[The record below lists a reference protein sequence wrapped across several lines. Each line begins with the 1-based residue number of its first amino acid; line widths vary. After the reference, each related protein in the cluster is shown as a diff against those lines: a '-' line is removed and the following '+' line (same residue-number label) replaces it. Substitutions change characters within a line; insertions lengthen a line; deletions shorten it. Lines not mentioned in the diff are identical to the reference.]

1 MLGAARNQSSFET
14 TNRNVAIRHLAKP
27 ANIIGDQFVCYGK
40 PWYCLIKKFR
50 IWSVVIPQRR
60 RFAWLRR
67 FLAGVLALAA
77 LAAIAGALL
86 LYLTLPASSGTF
98 TLPGL
103 SAPVTITF
111 DRNGIPFIRAAS
123 NTDAAEALGYLH
135 ARDRLF
141 EMDLMRRAAS
151 GTLSEI
157 LGPITLGSDEEM
169 RRLGLRQ
176 SAQGDI
182 ASLSPGARAM
192 LQAYAD
198 GVNAYIAQRGR
209 LAAPEF
215 LVFGPPAPW
224 TVTDSLLWG
233 KVLGLWLSGNFRLQL
248 DRLALSQTLPI
259 NKIMALWPPENNAV
273 PETASLAAPVSP
285 ALAGAAQ
292 AALGW
297 VRYFPEPFTQPAQAS
312 NEWAVAGSRTA
323 SGHPL
328 LAGDPHLGFGFPSL
342 WYLARIDT
350 PSGTLA
356 GATAPGVPFMI
367 IGHNGRIAW
376 TFTDAGAA
384 VQDVFIEHP
393 SPDGK
398 TYQTPSGPEP
408 FLRRTEI
415 IKILFHRPVTLV
427 IRETRHGP
435 VIGET
440 SDGKN
445 LLAVEM
451 ANLAPNDTDA
461 DGLLAL
467 NRAGS
472 VAAAAEPAQE
482 ITSPVQNLLVAD
494 AGHIGF
500 YTTGRVPL
508 RKAGDGTFPVDGA
521 DGAHDWTGMVGSTAL
536 PRAIDP
542 PSGELI
548 NANNPTVGPDFPVF
562 IARDTYGDWRARRI
576 KALLAGG
583 QLQTPDSFAIMQLDT
598 TSLFVQAILPR
609 LLAIAVPASDPAG
622 PALALLKNW
631 SGAMAANMPQPL
643 IFNAWMRAFVVE
655 ILRRNGIDP
664 QSAPLIDDFLAS
676 LLGPGAAPAQL
687 AMWCAGNCD
696 QALHASLEAAFA
708 ALAAAY
714 GPDPSAWRWSAAHR
728 ASFAHPI
735 LGSLPVIGR
744 FGRFTIAVSGDGNTI
759 DAAGFYL
766 IDPSETD
773 FTAIHGPEFRAVFD
787 LSDLDA
793 SEFVIAPGQSGDLFS
808 RHAADFLGRWRDG
821 QNITLPASPPAAS
834 TITLRPAAAS
844 PVLNLPGG

>member
-1 MLGAARNQSSFET
+1 MVVR
-14 TNRNVAIRHLAKP
+14 
-27 ANIIGDQFVCYGK
+27 IGQ
-40 PWYCLIKKFR
+40 PWYCVADNFRLWSSLIRHGR
-50 IWSVVIPQRR
+50 IFGRLSCGV
-60 RFAWLRR
+60 
-67 FLAGVLALAA
+67 AGVGM
-77 LAAIAGALL
+77 LAAIAGAVL

-98 TLPGL
+98 TLRGL
-103 SAPVTITF
+103 SQPVTIVF

-123 NTDAAEALGYLH
+123 DTDAAEALGYLH

-157 LGPITLGSDEEM
+157 LGPITLANDEEM
-169 RRLGLRQ
+169 RRLGLLQ
-176 SAQGDI
+176 SAQRDVAG
-182 ASLSPGARAM
+182 LSPAAHAV

-209 LAAPEF
+209 FAAPEF
-215 LVFGPPAPW
+215 LVLGRPAPW
-224 TVTDSLLWG
+224 TITDSLLWG
-233 KVLGLWLSGNFRLQL
+233 KVLGLWLSGNFRLEL
-248 DRLALSQTLPI
+248 DRLALSRTEPMGRIL
-259 NKIMALWPPENNAV
+259 ALWPPEKNAV

-285 ALAGAAQ
+285 ALADAAE

-297 VRYFPEPFTQPAQAS
+297 IRYFPEPFTQPAQAS
-312 NEWAVAGSRTA
+312 NEWAVAGRRTA

-356 GATAPGVPFMI
+356 GATAPGVPFLI

-384 VQDVFIEHP
+384 VQDVFIEHKT
-393 SPDGK
+393 PDGK
-398 TYQTPSGPEP
+398 SYETPSGPKP
-408 FLRRTEI
+408 FLLRTEI
-415 IKILFHRPVTLV
+415 IKVLFHRPVTLV
-427 IRETRHGP
+427 IRQTRHGP
-435 VIGET
+435 VIGAT

-451 ANLAPNDTDA
+451 ANFAPNDTDA

-472 VAAAAEPAQE
+472 VAAAAAAAQE

-494 AGHIGF
+494 ASHIGF
-500 YTTGRVPL
+500 YTTGRVPV

-521 DGAHDWTGMVGSTAL
+521 DGAHDWTGLVGSAAL

-583 QLQTPDSFAIMQLDT
+583 MTQTPDSFAIMQLDT
-598 TSLFVQAILPR
+598 TSLFAQAILPR
-609 LLAIAVPASDPAG
+609 LLALDLPEGDPAA

-631 SGAMAANMPQPL
+631 PGNMAADAPQPL
-643 IFNAWMRAFVVE
+643 IFNAWMRAFVIE

-664 QSAPLIDDFLAS
+664 ETAPVIDDFLPS
-676 LLGPGAAPAQL
+676 LLGPGAAPAQP
-687 AMWCAGNCD
+687 AMWCGGDCD
-696 QALHASLEAAFA
+696 EALHESLETAFA
-708 ALAAAY
+708 ALSAAY
-714 GPDPSAWRWSAAHR
+714 GGDPPAWRWAAAHR

-735 LGSLPVIGR
+735 LGLLPVIGR
-744 FGRFTIAVSGDGNTI
+744 LGRFTIPVPGDSTTV
-759 DAAGFYL
+759 DVAGFYL
-766 IDPSETD
+766 VDPSETD
-773 FTAIHGPEFRAVFD
+773 FTAVHGPEFRAVFD
-787 LSDLDA
+787 LSNLD
-793 SEFVIAPGQSGDLFS
+793 SSRFVIAPGESGNLFS
-808 RHAADFLGRWRDG
+808 AHAADFLGRWRDG
-821 QNITLPASPPAAS
+821 RNIMLPAGPPAAS
-834 TITLRPAAAS
+834 MITLQPARAS
-844 PVLNLPGG
+844 PDLN

>member
-1 MLGAARNQSSFET
+1 M
-14 TNRNVAIRHLAKP
+14 
-27 ANIIGDQFVCYGK
+27 
-40 PWYCLIKKFR
+40 
-50 IWSVVIPQRR
+50 
-60 RFAWLRR
+60 
-67 FLAGVLALAA
+67 VLAAMV
-77 LAAIAGALL
+77 IAVLV
-86 LYLTLPASSGTF
+86 YMTLPASSGTYN
-98 TLPGL
+98 LPGL
-103 SAPVTITF
+103 SAPVTVVF

-123 NTDAAEALGYLH
+123 RTDAAEALGYLH

-157 LGPITLGSDEEM
+157 LGPLTLGNDEEM

-176 SAQGDI
+176 SAQSDI
-182 ASLSPGARAM
+182 ASLSPHARAL

-198 GVNAYIAQRGR
+198 GVNAYISQRGR

-215 LVFGPPAPW
+215 LIFGRPAPW
-224 TVTDSLLWG
+224 TITDSLLWG
-233 KVLGLWLSGNFRLQL
+233 KVLGLWLSGNFSLEL
-248 DRLALSQTLPI
+248 DRLALSRTQPVD
-259 NKIMALWPPENNAV
+259 KIMALWPTQGNGV

-285 ALAGAAQ
+285 GLAGAAQ

-297 VRYFPEPFTQPAQAS
+297 VRHFPEPFTQPAQAS
-312 NEWAVAGSRTA
+312 NEWAVAGRRSA

-350 PSGTLA
+350 PSGSLA

-376 TFTDAGAA
+376 TFTDTGAA

-393 SPDGK
+393 SRDRK
-398 TYQTPSGPEP
+398 SYQTPSGAEP
-408 FLRRTEI
+408 FAVRTEI
-415 IKILFHRPVTLV
+415 IKVLFHRPVTLV
-427 IRETRHGP
+427 IQQTRHGP

-440 SDGKN
+440 RDGKN

-451 ANLAPNDTDA
+451 ANLAQNDTDA

-467 NRAGS
+467 NNAGS
-472 VAAAAEPAQE
+472 VAAAAAAAQE

-494 AGHIGF
+494 ANHIGF
-500 YTTGRVPL
+500 YTTGRVPV

-521 DGAHDWTGMVGSTAL
+521 DGAHDWTGMVGSAQL

-548 NANNPTVGPDFPVF
+548 NANNPTVGADFPIF
-562 IARDTYGDWRARRI
+562 IARDTHGDWRARRI

-583 QLQTPDSFAIMQLDT
+583 QLQTPGSFASMQLDT
-598 TSLFVQAILPR
+598 TSLLAKAILPR
-609 LLAIAVPASDPAG
+609 LLILAVPASDPAA

-631 SGAMAANMPQPL
+631 PGDIAADEPQPL
-643 IFNAWMRAFVVE
+643 IFNAWMREFVME

-664 QSAPLIDDFLAS
+664 QTAPVVDDFQPS
-676 LLGPGAAPAQL
+676 LLGPQATRAQL
-687 AMWCAGNCD
+687 DMWCAGDCS
-696 QALHASLEAAFA
+696 QALHASLETAFV
-708 ALAAAY
+708 ALSESY
-714 GPDPSAWRWSAAHR
+714 GPDPSAWRWGAAHR

-735 LGSLPVIGR
+735 LGLLPVIGR
-744 FGRFTIAVSGDGNTI
+744 FGRFIIPVSGDATTI

-766 IDPSETD
+766 TDPRQTD

-787 LSDLDA
+787 LSKLDA
-793 SEFVIAPGQSGDLFS
+793 SQFVIAPGESGNFFS
-808 RHAADFLGRWRDG
+808 RHAGDFLGRWRDG
-821 QNITLPASPPAAS
+821 QNITLPAGPVPG
-834 TITLRPAAAS
+834 TIITLQPAPAS
-844 PVLNLPGG
+844 PD

>member
-1 MLGAARNQSSFET
+1 MYVVASHAACRCVSNLSVRVSLGSA
-14 TNRNVAIRHLAKP
+14 
-27 ANIIGDQFVCYGK
+27 IGDN
-40 PWYCLIKKFR
+40 FR
-50 IWSVVIPQRR
+50 FWSLVIPQRILFVR
-60 RFAWLRR
+60 LCRV
-67 FLAGVLALAA
+67 LAGLGVLAA
-77 LAAIAGALL
+77 LAAIAAALL
-86 LYLTLPASSGTF
+86 LYLTLPPSSGTF

-103 SAPVTITF
+103 SAPVTIKF
-111 DRNGIPFIRAAS
+111 DRNGIPFIRAGSDTA
-123 NTDAAEALGYLH
+123 AAEALGYLH

-157 LGPITLGSDEEM
+157 LGPLTLGSDEEM

-176 SAQGDI
+176 SAQSDAAG
-182 ASLSPGARAM
+182 LSPSARAM

-198 GVNAYIAQRGR
+198 GVNAYIAERGR
-209 LAAPEF
+209 FAAPEF
-215 LVFGPPAPW
+215 LVFGRPAPW
-224 TVTDSLLWG
+224 TITDSLLWG
-233 KVLGLWLSGNFRLQL
+233 KVLGLWLSGNFRLEL
-248 DRLALSQTLPI
+248 DRLALSQTQPI
-259 NKIMALWPPENNAV
+259 GKIMALWPPQANAV
-273 PETASLAAPVSP
+273 PETASLAAPLSP
-285 ALAGAAQ
+285 ALGAAAQ

-297 VRYFPEPFTQPAQAS
+297 VRYFPEPFTQPEQAS

-323 SGHPL
+323 SRHPL

-367 IGHNGRIAW
+367 IGHNSRIAW
-376 TFTDAGAA
+376 TFTDTGAA

-393 SPDGK
+393 TNDGK
-398 TYQTPSGPEP
+398 SYQTPSGPEP
-408 FLRRTEI
+408 FFLRTEI
-415 IKILFHRPVTLV
+415 IKVLFHRPVTLV
-427 IRETRHGP
+427 IQQTRHGP
-435 VIGET
+435 VIRET

-472 VAAAAEPAQE
+472 VGAATRAAQE

-494 AGHIGF
+494 ASHIGF
-500 YTTGRVPL
+500 YTTGRVPV
-508 RKAGDGTFPVDGA
+508 RKAGDGTFPVEGA
-521 DGAHDWTGMVGSTAL
+521 DGAHDWTGLDGSAAL

-548 NANNPTVGPDFPVF
+548 NANNPTVGPNFPVF

-576 KALLAGG
+576 KELLADGVV
-583 QLQTPDSFAIMQLDT
+583 QTPDSFARVQLDT
-598 TSLFVQAILPR
+598 TSLFAQAILPR
-609 LLAIAVPASDPAG
+609 LLALAVPHADPAA
-622 PALALLKNW
+622 PAFALLKSW
-631 SGAMAANMPQPL
+631 PGDMAADTPQPL
-643 IFNAWMRAFVVE
+643 IFNAWMRAFVME

-664 QSAPLIDDFLAS
+664 QTAPVVDDFLPS
-676 LLGPGAAPAQL
+676 LLGQDAAPAQL
-687 AMWCAGNCD
+687 AMWCGGDCD
-696 QALHASLEAAFA
+696 DALHASLETAFA

-735 LGSLPVIGR
+735 LGLLPVIGH
-744 FGRFTIAVSGDGNTI
+744 FVRFTIPVSGDGTTV

-766 IDPSETD
+766 TDPSATD
-773 FTAIHGPEFRAVFD
+773 FTAVHGPEFRVVFD

-793 SEFVIAPGQSGDLFS
+793 SRFVIAPGESGNFFS

-821 QNITLPASPPAAS
+821 QNITLPAD
-834 TITLRPAAAS
+834 PAAAS
-844 PVLNLPGG
+844 MIVLKPGG